1 MLVLIIQAGA
11 FLKKMNY
18 YTELG
23 LENKASKDDIR
34 KAYLS
39 LVKQYHPDSVP
50 DEGKTK
56 AEEKFKIIQNA
67 YAVLSNEKKRKEYD
81 QSLTNQKEPIFTVEL
96 TAPDIYLGGSKLVFV
111 KIDNVLYKIM
121 FNIVKR
127 MIPENGQYVGLDSSN
142 QSKLIKLRF
151 KVIPKYS
158 DKECTIIINNLDI
171 HLTVQKQQLSDV
183 LFINCLK
190 ESINNLSNKQIIT
203 GSGLRTYESY
213 GNLIIDN
220 SINKKEEIITENE
233 TLNQNITDSE
243 NKKIDISLG
252 LVIILLATIAK
263 VFII

>member
-1 MLVLIIQAGA
+1 
-11 FLKKMNY
+11 MNY

-23 LENKASKDDIR
+23 LENTASKEDIR

-50 DEGKTK
+50 DENKTK

-67 YAVLSNEKKRKEYD
+67 YGVLSNEKKRKEYD
-81 QSLTNQKEPIFTVEL
+81 QSLTNQKEPTFTVEL

-111 KIDNVLYKIM
+111 KIDDVSYRIP

-127 MIPENGQYVGLDSSN
+127 MIPENGKYLGLDSLN
-142 QSKLIKLRF
+142 QSKIIKLQFR
-151 KVIPKYS
+151 VIPKYS
-158 DKECTIIINNLDI
+158 DKECTIVINNLDV
-171 HLTVQKQQLSDV
+171 HLTIQKQQLSDV

-190 ESINNLSNKQIIT
+190 ESINNLSSKQIVN

-220 SINKKEEIITENE
+220 SINKKEEPIIENE
-233 TLNQNITDSE
+233 TLNQNVTVSE
-243 NKKIDISLG
+243 HKKIDINLG
-252 LVIILLATIAK
+252 LIIIILATIAK
-263 VFII
+263 VFIV